1 MSLGADILSWVPGSP
16 SPTEGPKLST
26 VHHLLH
32 IPAPQTSCPP
42 ILRLGP
48 RSPLPGSLLMS
59 FSNKTHPSPSTH
71 TWCPACSP
79 SSISAPDTC
88 PPSVDTPR
96 RCPDGQFMALPPFNQ
111 EFLKDLPGIA
121 HLGPQPLVQLG
132 PEQVPHKH
140 LLSCKGPGVAAVPN
154 VQPTSLCPSTWV
166 SSQPPACTCT
176 CPGFW
181 KAC

>member
-42 ILRLGP
+42 LLRLGP

-121 HLGPQPLVQLG
+121 HLGPQPLVQPG
-132 PEQVPHKH
+132 PKQVLHKH
-140 LLSCKGPGVAAVPN
+140 PLSWKPHVWP
-154 VQPTSLCPSTWV
+154 QLPV
-166 SSQPPACTCT
+166 SSPP
-176 CPGFW
+176 PGAPPLW
-181 KAC
+181 